1 MMTVDELFEILKRN
15 LAYYYKVKYKPK
27 RCYLNN
33 YFGLINEPGYIVEL
47 AHDDGGI
54 DLLFIAD
61 IANNE
66 LLHCGSSAF
75 VTNCFK
81 NKCLWVDDD
90 DIIYINT
97 EGFYI

>member
-1 MMTVDELFEILKRN
+1 MMTVDELFETIKSN

-27 RCYLNN
+27 RCYLNK

-47 AHDDGGI
+47 AHDDGST

-61 IANNE
+61 IANAKS
-66 LLHCGSSAF
+66 LHCGSSAF

-81 NKCLWVDDD
+81 DKCLWVDDY
-90 DIIYINT
+90 DITYINT
-97 EGFYI
+97 ERFYI